1 MCWKTSGAAV
11 LLLGL
16 SAPTIAQD
24 SGKTPARIDGP
35 ITITAKNGEWQG
47 DRMIYTGEVLMRS
60 KTLELRGVRL
70 EMRQPDGKK
79 APYEIIITGSPATMR
94 HQGETAQDAVVTG
107 QASKMV
113 YRSATQNIE
122 LTGQAHL
129 ERGKDELN
137 GETVQYDVGAR
148 RVQASGGETGQVRI
162 VIDVPESDPP
172 SAPKSATKPASPS
185 STASKP

>member
-1 MCWKTSGAAV
+1 MCWKTSGVAA
-11 LLLGL
+11 LLLVL
-16 SAPTIAQD
+16 SAPVAAQGSD
-24 SGKTPARIDGP
+24 KAPARIDGP
-35 ITITAKNGEWQG
+35 ITITAKNAEWQG

-70 EMRQPDGKK
+70 EMRQSGGKK
-79 APYEIIITGSPATMR
+79 APYEIIITGNPATMR

-107 QASKMV
+107 QARKMV

-137 GETVQYDVGAR
+137 GETVQYDVDAR

-162 VIDVPESDPP
+162 VIDVPESDLP
-172 SAPKSATKPASPS
+172 SISKPAVQPAAKTTTATKP
-185 STASKP
+185 